1 MRFKSKSNKFQV
13 FAITGVNTISFGIK
27 ASEQAKKGL
36 LGFAVERVDPAANE
50 RYTMPAVAW
59 LLCSAALGPDLRSSA
74 P

>member
-13 FAITGVNTISFGIK
+13 FATISFGIK

-50 RYTMPAVAW
+50 HYTMCLHVCLPWA
-59 LLCSAALGPDLRSSA
+59 
-74 P
+74 